1 MSSYFFLGLAAVCLI
16 CGAIWNSN
24 PLLVMGA
31 VFICGSVII
40 ARCDTIITL
49 LRSKQ

>member
-1 MSSYFFLGLAAVCLI
+1 MSSYFFLGLAAVCLVG
-16 CGAIWNSN
+16 GAFWNNS

-31 VFICGSVII
+31 VFIAGSVII
-40 ARCDTIITL
+40 ARCDTIIML

>member
-1 MSSYFFLGLAAVCLI
+1 MSSYFFLGLAAVCLFAGI
-16 CGAIWNSN
+16 IWDFT
-24 PLLVMGA
+24 PLHIMGA
-31 VFICGSVII
+31 VFIVGSVII